1 MASMAQDLKDNM
13 NGQALQMKYEMK
25 DVKQAVRRVRSP
37 GQRLMSGNRP
47 KSSGKASSFNLRG
60 SIKSANKTT
69 RP

>member
-47 KSSGKASSFNLRG
+47 KSGKAGSFNLRG